1 MNRLKLLFG
10 NKDRNILSVYFTA
23 GFPEKE
29 STVEII
35 CELEKQGVDMIE
47 VGVPFSDPMADGEV
61 IQRSS
66 YRALNNG
73 MTLSLLLDQV
83 AEARKVCRLPLVLMG
98 YLNPMMQ
105 YGMEALFERCRETG
119 IDALIIPDLPFNEYM
134 KHYKM
139 LCDRY
144 DIPVIML
151 VTPETSL
158 ERVMLIDENCGGFIY
173 MVSSASTTGT
183 KERFSKEQENY
194 FKKMNSVSFR
204 NRRLIG
210 FGISYPETYETVCH
224 YSSGGIVGSMF
235 IKCLER
241 NGSVK
246 DAVSELMSVL
256 DK

>member
-10 NKDRNILSVYFTA
+10 NKGRNILSVYFTA

-61 IQRSS
+61 IQQSNS
-66 YRALNNG
+66 RALNNG

-183 KERFSKEQENY
+183 KERFSKEQEDY
-194 FKKMNSVSFR
+194 FKKMDSVSFR

-210 FGISYPETYETVCH
+210 FGISNPETYETVCH

>member
-61 IQRSS
+61 IQQSS
-66 YRALNNG
+66 SRALNNG

-119 IDALIIPDLPFNEYM
+119 IDALIIQDLPFNEYM
-134 KHYKM
+134 KHYKV

-183 KERFSKEQENY
+183 
-194 FKKMNSVSFR
+194 
-204 NRRLIG
+204 
-210 FGISYPETYETVCH
+210 
-224 YSSGGIVGSMF
+224 
-235 IKCLER
+235 
-241 NGSVK
+241 
-246 DAVSELMSVL
+246 
-256 DK
+256 